1 MKSKK
6 IIKFSKNYNSI
17 LSIKKSMYN
26 DNKKNLK
33 GILRVNSFY
42 KKQGLRKRCKNCNF
56 KLPKKTFFIFQSWLQ
71 FV

>member
-17 LSIKKSMYN
+17 LSIKSMYN

-42 KKQGLRKRCKNCNF
+42 KKQGLEKDVKIAILNYQKNFSSF
-56 KLPKKTFFIFQSWLQ
+56 KVGYS